1 MAEGAIIRMR
11 LHSWP
16 DLGGCVGSNIII
28 PSNVSASEPKIIDI
42 KIEGTPANAPGFS
55 EIDPVTGHQLEDP
68 GVAIEILS
76 SDNKD
81 NAAVGGAVQGVYI
94 IGIDENDELQQ
105 LPQAMHAATGTTVVT
120 STTLWKECFHMFA
133 GLHGTEDMDAEGNI
147 TLQDIA
153 DNDIC
158 IIALTKN
165 ESDGSAFKVPD
176 GHCAMLLYAHLK
188 RLAPTAGV
196 YSADEGV
203 RIRILAINALDGE
216 TGMVAG
222 DRAINWIN
230 MESVGEFIYEAEH
243 KGGEIYPEGTWIHF
257 QHSSKVNLGELYDFH
272 AKFLIWKK

>member
-105 LPQAMHAATGTTVVT
+105 LPQPMHGTTGTTVVT

-133 GLHGTEDMDAEGNI
+133 GLHGTEDMDA
-147 TLQDIA
+147 
-153 DNDIC
+153 C
-158 IIALTKN
+158 
-165 ESDGSAFKVPD
+165 
-176 GHCAMLLYAHLK
+176 LLYTSPSP
-188 RLAPTAGV
+188 RDRQRSRMPS
-196 YSADEGV
+196 SA
-203 RIRILAINALDGE
+203 
-216 TGMVAG
+216 
-222 DRAINWIN
+222 
-230 MESVGEFIYEAEH
+230 
-243 KGGEIYPEGTWIHF
+243 
-257 QHSSKVNLGELYDFH
+257 
-272 AKFLIWKK
+272 